1 MSWKVKLTL
10 TNANRYL
17 LGHADYRTYDI
28 LPVISALNLILSAH
42 PNRTQAGGGV
52 MVGRNRFFFPSAS
65 PPFPLGGGLEAW
77 RGFYSSV
84 RPSFNQLM
92 VNVNVCST
100 AFYSEGN
107 LAEAMIKFEQ
117 VSFGTRMSAFVQR
130 LRVRTKH
137 LGHQKTV
144 KRLAKLNAKQYK
156 FEAQELGGMVNVEEY
171 FRRSTL
177 FDALHLNMLLSQPPI
192 RRIQDQFTLSK
203 SSFG

>member
-1 MSWKVKLTL
+1 VSWNVKLTD
-10 TNANRYL
+10 AHRYL
-17 LGHADYRTYDI
+17 VGHAQYRNYDI

-84 RPSFNQLM
+84 RPSFKQLM

-107 LAEAMIKFEQ
+107 LAEAMIVFEQ
-117 VSFGTRMSAFVQR
+117 ASFGARMSAFVQR

-144 KRLAKLNAKQYK
+144 KRLAKLNAKQHR
-156 FEAQELGGMVNVEEY
+156 FEAQELGGMVTVEEY

-177 FDALHLNMLLSQPPI
+177 FVALNLETLLSQSSI
-192 RRIQDQFTLSK
+192 RRIQD
-203 SSFG
+203 